1 MLLNKNTLQLVSSL
15 RQINESVIF
24 TYPITGMKDTTN
36 GSLVFINMKTLENEN
51 FEPFAISKIKEFI
64 DLVRIVGEDPEI
76 SIDENGILSIVGKE
90 GFSSKYITSDVG
102 IMESIAGVKLSTLE
116 AITTK
121 EIIAE
126 FILTQSECE
135 KARKASDLLALE
147 DMNFTLNTNANTIAV
162 KCSSKSESN
171 KDFTFNVADVKTC
184 SQDIKFSLTMSSI
197 KKIPLSDFKCY
208 IRKNEKDD
216 SILALQLIP
225 TECNYITFI
234 IPCEVIKL

>member
-24 TYPITGMKDTTN
+24 TYPITGMKDTTT
-36 GSLVFINMKTLENEN
+36 GTLVFINMRTLENEN

-64 DLVRIVGEDPEI
+64 DLVKIVGEDPEI
-76 SIDENGILSIVGKE
+76 SIDDNGILSIIGKE

-116 AITTK
+116 AITSK
-121 EIIAE
+121 EVIAE
-126 FILTQSECE
+126 FVLTQSECE
-135 KARKASDLLALE
+135 KARKASDLLVLE
-147 DMNFTLNTNANTIAV
+147 DMNFTLQESKNNIAI
-162 KCSSKSESN
+162 KCCSKSETN
-171 KDFTFNVADVKTC
+171 KDFTFNIAEVLSCKL
-184 SQDIKFSLTMSSI
+184 DIKFSLTMSSL

-208 IRKNEKDD
+208 VRKNEKDD

-225 TECNYITFI
+225 KECSYITFI
-234 IPCEVIKL
+234 IPCEVI